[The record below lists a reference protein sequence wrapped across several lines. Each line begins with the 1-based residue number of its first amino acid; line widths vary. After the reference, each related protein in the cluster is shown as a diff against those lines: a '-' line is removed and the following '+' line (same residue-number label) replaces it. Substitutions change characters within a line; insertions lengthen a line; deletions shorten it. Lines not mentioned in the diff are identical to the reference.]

1 MYLLTA
7 MGLTAEATKEDPKTL
22 QQVTTVYNGGP
33 LCLGTNALSLK
44 PCTTAHGK
52 DECESPRTWR
62 AVQGVFSLVG
72 FSGTKC
78 GWWRL
83 LK

>member
-33 LCLGTNALSLK
+33 LCLGTNAF
-44 PCTTAHGK
+44 T
-52 DECESPRTWR
+52 SPGIGGRPPPNFRHKRRLICVTW
-62 AVQGVFSLVG
+62 
-72 FSGTKC
+72 GT
-78 GWWRL
+78 
-83 LK
+83 